1 MKVNEFE
8 DAWKNSVSE
17 REGSDHKVTFT
28 VNDIKIYADNYS
40 IERSQTVYFYLSHR
54 LSAVANLKDIVAI
67 Y

>member
-17 REGSDHKVTFT
+17 REGSDHKVILI

-40 IERSQTVYFYLSHR
+40 IERNETVYFYLSHR
-54 LSAVANLKDIVAI
+54 LSAVANLKDIITI